1 MQQRLLVPFAGDGSG
16 LEELTWGQWYVWGLM
31 ADFGSMQMVG
41 GAMRLE
47 KGTTVDHIVH
57 LLSFIVS
64 RHQSLRTR
72 IRVQPDGTPM
82 QLVADAGEVELEI
95 IDTPLDEDPA
105 EVAEAVRL
113 RYKETPF
120 DIAEDWPVR
129 MAVIRKDGVPDH
141 FVAIYSHMA
150 IDGYGFEALIRDLAN
165 LDRSTGEHLA
175 PVSGTQ
181 PMELA
186 RQQRTPASR
195 RLNDNSIQYWERV
208 LRGSPV
214 NPFNGPYPGQEP
226 RWWECTY
233 VTHAA
238 YIATNAISARTRLH
252 TGPVLLAAYAVA
264 VARVTGINPVLVRIV
279 VSNRFRP
286 GFADSV
292 SGLGEPSLCLI
303 DARDCTFD
311 EAVPRAWHSQ
321 LNAAKNG
328 YYDPRDMWALRDRIE
343 KERGSEIDF
352 GWYFNDGR
360 RGTAQPM
367 AETTPTEEQMWDAL
381 ALSRLSW
388 AVKSNSPD
396 FKAYLDINREPDAI
410 SYNFLADTRIVS
422 LHEQIAIVRAVEEI
436 LMAAAFDPG
445 YIGLPGHAKLHR

>member
-1 MQQRLLVPFAGDGSG
+1 MDQRLLVPFAGDGSG

-31 ADFGSMQMVG
+31 ADFGSMPMVG
-41 GAMRLE
+41 GAMPLE
-47 KGTTVDHIVH
+47 EGTTVDNVVH

-82 QLVADAGEVELEI
+82 QLVAGSGEVALEI
-95 IDTPLDEDPA
+95 VGTPEDEDPA

-113 RYKETPF
+113 RFKSTPF
-120 DIAEDWPVR
+120 DIAQDWPVR
-129 MAVIRKDGVPDH
+129 MAVILKDGEPDH

-150 IDGYGFEALIRDLAN
+150 IDGYGFEALIGDLAN
-165 LDRSTGEHLA
+165 LDRATGEHLA
-175 PVSGTQ
+175 PVAGIQ
-181 PMELA
+181 PLELA
-186 RQQRTPASR
+186 RQQRTPAARKLSDVAIR
-195 RLNDNSIQYWERV
+195 YWERV
-208 LRGSPV
+208 LRDRPAH
-214 NPFNGPYPGQEP
+214 PFNGPYTEREP

-238 YIATNAISARTRLH
+238 YLASNAISARTKLH

-264 VARVTGINPVLVRIV
+264 VARVTGVNPSLIRIV

-286 GFADSV
+286 GFTDSV
-292 SGLGEPSLCLI
+292 NVFGAPSLCLI
-303 DARDCTFD
+303 DVRDCTFD
-311 EAVPRAWHSQ
+311 EAVVRAWHSQ

-343 KERGSEIDF
+343 KERGVEIDF

-360 RGTAQPM
+360 RGTAQPV
-367 AETTPTEEQMWDAL
+367 AETAPTEDEMWDAL
-381 ALSRLSW
+381 ALSRLAW
-388 AVKSNSPD
+388 AVKTNTPD
-396 FKAYLDINREPDAI
+396 FKAYFDVNRELDTI
-410 SYNFLADTRIVS
+410 SYNLLVDTRIVS
-422 LHEQIAIVRAVEEI
+422 LHEQLAIVRAVEET

-445 YIGLPGHAKLHR
+445 YMTKV